1 MQRILAYLLLAVA
14 ALPAAAVQRHP
25 TGVNVN
31 TQGPTTVFI
40 TYGGLR
46 EQAPAEAFWCGELMP
61 AAPAVGFMCKPDTI
75 FGRLPLRYDRSRPSG
90 AGGFTDIM
98 SIPANVTRRAW
109 EAAAA
114 GATSSFYYVRRFVS
128 LVGGPDEYV
137 FVTCRLAGGGAR
149 TPLALLDVRLI
160 FAADTAVLA
169 VEQSA
174 TPPAVSADLTYTGTG
189 RLIGRW
195 EVVQPGEEPPPEE
208 DLLTAATLPV
218 ELRSRQRRWTEVGRF
233 NVFLPPGGR
242 YQLAGPDPRRLP
254 TAVEGLYL
262 LLLRIEASDDKE
274 GDSSLGAAGAGA
286 GVVHTGGVAGFPI
299 PPLRY
304 VVGSMSSP
312 PPALPAGVLAPLLPN
327 PGAIVAASQPAVL
340 SWIPAR
346 GAAFYRAEVLDSA
359 GKVVASALLPA
370 HLGTYAL
377 PPWVREQA
385 APGELRWRVEA
396 LDLDGAQ
403 VAATEWRSFTFAP
416 APR

>member
-1 MQRILAYLLLAVA
+1 MQRILAYLLLAIA

-46 EQAPAEAFWCGELMP
+46 DQAPAEAFWCGELMP

-75 FGRLPLRYDRSRPSG
+75 FGRLPLRY
-90 AGGFTDIM
+90 
-98 SIPANVTRRAW
+98 
-109 EAAAA
+109 
-114 GATSSFYYVRRFVS
+114 
-128 LVGGPDEYV
+128 
-137 FVTCRLAGGGAR
+137 
-149 TPLALLDVRLI
+149 
-160 FAADTAVLA
+160 
-169 VEQSA
+169 
-174 TPPAVSADLTYTGTG
+174 
-189 RLIGRW
+189 
-195 EVVQPGEEPPPEE
+195 
-208 DLLTAATLPV
+208 
-218 ELRSRQRRWTEVGRF
+218 
-233 NVFLPPGGR
+233 
-242 YQLAGPDPRRLP
+242 
-254 TAVEGLYL
+254 
-262 LLLRIEASDDKE
+262 
-274 GDSSLGAAGAGA
+274 
-286 GVVHTGGVAGFPI
+286 
-299 PPLRY
+299 

-312 PPALPAGVLAPLLPN
+312 LPPLPAGVLAPLLPN

-396 LDLDGAQ
+396 LDPDGAQ